1 MFSPVIGQLYFC
13 LFVIGPLHLSEHALW
28 RASGISFFI
37 TNCLLPSHWIW
48 PWNVFTY
55 CIIGPWDLWDL
66 AEHALRRSSGISFF
80 IASHWLRP
88 ECSYMLLVNEIC
100 AYYDWT
106 TASGR
111 IQYALRRS
119 SGISFF
125 IAQYLLAS
133 YWLRPDCSYLLLVNE
148 IRSC

>member
-1 MFSPVIGQLYFC
+1 MQAPYWLRPECFHLLLVNYIFC

-66 AEHALRRSSGISFF
+66 AEYALRRSSGISFF

-88 ECSYMLLVNEIC
+88 ECSLLVIGQWDFLLASN
-100 AYYDWT
+100 WT

-111 IQYALRRS
+111 TCS
-119 SGISFF
+119 SSFIRHQF
-125 IAQYLLAS
+125 FHSFPLAEARMF
-133 YWLRPDCSYLLLVNE
+133 LHA
-148 IRSC
+148 IG